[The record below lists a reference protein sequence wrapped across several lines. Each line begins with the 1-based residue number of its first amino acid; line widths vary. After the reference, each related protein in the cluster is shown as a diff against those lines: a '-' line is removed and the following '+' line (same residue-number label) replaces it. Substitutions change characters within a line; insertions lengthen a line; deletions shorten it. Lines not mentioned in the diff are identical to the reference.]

1 MKLATEC
8 EINIQCI
15 RKRIERLIRASA
27 AGQNAKCYSVRCRR
41 LVGLYRA
48 HTALCILF
56 WSVVSGNIT
65 FACVIEL
72 TQKKIK
78 VLNAQINLPKLHTKY
93 QSIHTLSNNSH
104 VDDR

>member
-1 MKLATEC
+1 M
-8 EINIQCI
+8 
-15 RKRIERLIRASA
+15 
-27 AGQNAKCYSVRCRR
+27 YSKKNRTFER
-41 LVGLYRA
+41 LVGLHRA